1 MRLPPLYIYYNQ
13 RHSPCFLITITL
25 PSPFSPLLRRFT
37 NFTILY
43 LPAILRREK
52 SYSVT
57 FPIENIRYNG
67 SIREFGEKRPVNMRK
82 ENRIIEIKQN
92 FCQKFEITIKI
103 EKQEYYLV
111 KFQN

>member
-1 MRLPPLYIYYNQ
+1 
-13 RHSPCFLITITL
+13 
-25 PSPFSPLLRRFT
+25 
-37 NFTILY
+37 
-43 LPAILRREK
+43 
-52 SYSVT
+52 
-57 FPIENIRYNG
+57 
-67 SIREFGEKRPVNMRK
+67 MRK